1 MLINQQNLQALQT
14 SYSAAFNKPLQEA
27 RKDYERIATTIP
39 SSSKYNSYNWMGQIP
54 GIREWIGEREIQ
66 NLDNYQY
73 LIANKSFEMTVG
85 VPREDI
91 EDDNFGVYTPMMTM
105 MGEQTADFPNTLV
118 FGSMKKG
125 FQEKCFDGKPFF
137 ATDHPV
143 GKETYSNKGTAE
155 LSEES
160 YTAART
166 AMMSI
171 KGDNGKPLN
180 IIPDLL
186 VVSPKNEHKARLIL
200 KADQINGTTNVL
212 KDTADLLVRTE
223 LAGASESTW
232 YLLCTKRFLKPFI
245 FQQRKKF
252 KFVSMNKEDDTNVF
266 MRKEYL
272 YGVDGRCNAGY
283 GFWQMAFGS
292 DGSVPAQG

>member
-14 SYSAAFNKPLQEA
+14 SYSAAFNKSLQEA

-66 NLDNYQY
+66 NLDNFQY

-91 EDDNFGVYTPMMTM
+91 EDDNYGVYTPMMSM
-105 MGEQTADFPNTLV
+105 MGEQTADFPNSLV
-118 FGSMKKG
+118 FGSMKRG
-125 FQEKCFDGKPFF
+125 FKEKCFDGKAFF
-137 ATDHPV
+137 AADHPV
-143 GKETYSNKGTAE
+143 GKESYSNKGTAE

-160 YTAART
+160 YAAART

-180 IIPDLL
+180 IVPDLL
-186 VVSPKNEHKARLIL
+186 IVSPKNEHKARLIL

-212 KDTADLLVRTE
+212 KDTAELLVSTE
-223 LAGASESTW
+223 LAGESENTW

-283 GFWQMAFGS
+283 GFWQMAYGS